1 MARASP
7 CTGLPQIPG
16 PVGLQ
21 RGLRAVLA
29 AGDRRPAAGPGVTGR
44 LGAITRSDGST
55 QATYGRH
62 PLYTY
67 VADTGPRQA
76 KGNNL
81 NLNGGLWREVT
92 MTR

>member
-1 MARASP
+1 
-7 CTGLPQIPG
+7 
-16 PVGLQ
+16 
-21 RGLRAVLA
+21 
-29 AGDRRPAAGPGVTGR
+29 
-44 LGAITRSDGST
+44 LGAITRSDAST

-76 KGNNL
+76 NGNNL
-81 NLNGGLWREVT
+81 NLYGGLWREVT